1 MRPGVVNARLDRGPP
16 LHAVRNHEVVIVLG
30 DELGDVLVAR
40 AATHASHRVQKAVR
54 QWRWA
59 RSGRGIITH
68 QSTNTATDG
77 FVVSL

>member
-1 MRPGVVNARLDRGPP
+1 MRPGVVNARLDRDPP
-16 LHAVRNHEVVIVLG
+16 LHTVRNHEVAIVLG

-40 AATHASHRVQKAVR
+40 AATHDSHRVQKR
-54 QWRWA
+54 CDNWHWA
-59 RSGRGIITH
+59 RSGGGIVTH